1 MTSSCTSSSSS
12 NFFPARCSFRW
23 RNKWK
28 SLSARSVL
36 YGGWSTISHVHLGV
50 EKSYDETH
58 LAFGGTLDRHCH
70 FKRVSLKQNRFYRCS
85 NEHGL
90 QVKDQGRQQC
100 CHNKNKNFPYRPTS
114 DVSLLSG
121 HASYFRNE
129 TEMSHLK
136 IINDKFQDTK
146 RKLLAAMYNR

>member
-1 MTSSCTSSSSS
+1 MFLWVNKQVEIAGREVQEQFVCE
-12 NFFPARCSFRW
+12 FPLDFHFC
-23 RNKWK
+23 
-28 SLSARSVL
+28 
-36 YGGWSTISHVHLGV
+36 V
-50 EKSYDETH
+50 EKSYDGTH